1 MGSYYSKD
9 ELSLDGKILSY
20 FLTSYS
26 EFSKTQSNVKNFE
39 ILILETEAEFRVT
52 FVPKNALGEEL
63 ALGGRTSLG
72 KSVSYYI
79 SKEGQ
84 NITRWHF
91 HR

>member
-1 MGSYYSKD
+1 MERYYSKD
-9 ELSLDGKILSY
+9 ELVLDGKIIAY
-20 FLTSYS
+20 FLTAYS
-26 EFSKTQSNVKNFE
+26 EFSKTKSNVKDFE
-39 ILILETEAEFRVT
+39 ILILEKDAEIRVT
-52 FVPKNALGEEL
+52 FLPKSTPGDDLT
-63 ALGGRTSLG
+63 LGGRTSLG